1 MQTLNDTDESHSGQ
15 TLLVPIVV
23 TKRWLVFMSLGG
35 VVHLHLL
42 DLLF

>member
-23 TKRWLVFMSLGG
+23 TKR
-35 VVHLHLL
+35 
-42 DLLF
+42 